1 MPMRDQPR
9 NPSNPIIR
17 VQKVNDNGRIY
28 TQHMYWCPGCDS
40 LHAVAINPDKNTLG
54 AGWTFT
60 GTLECPTYTPSE
72 LTTWSGVN
80 KDGAPEE
87 RRCHTFIT
95 DGVID
100 FLSDCTHEL
109 RGKVPMVPLPD
120 WVVRLDD
127 PEDEDDDYTGSNDG

>member
-9 NPSNPIIR
+9 DPSNPIVIAR
-17 VQKVNDNGRIY
+17 EVNDHGRMY
-28 TQHMYWCPGCDS
+28 TQHYYWCPGCDS
-40 LHAVAINPDKNTLG
+40 LHAVAINPGKNSNG

-60 GTLECPTYTPSE
+60 GSLEKPTYQPSE
-72 LTTWSGVN
+72 LTTWTYG
-80 KDGAPEE
+80 PENVPH
-87 RRCHTFIT
+87 RCHTFIT

-120 WVVRLDD
+120 WFVKQMRGEYDD
-127 PEDEDDDYTGSNDG
+127 EEVD